1 MSAYILCRTRAA
13 KNPYYIENTGTNIF
27 TLEELCYYAANYAP
41 LLDPSIL
48 NEDLVRWVAGE
59 LKLQGLAMNMGKA
72 LRAKKRVADF
82 ILPIFLEAGY
92 MTNAEMNDYARMLDE
107 MKKLPVPE
115 RLKLKGDSLVKSG
128 KYASAIRSYRSLLDA
143 PGPMEDSLRAGIWH
157 NLGVAQMKLLLFA
170 EGLRSF
176 REAYDLDPTPARR
189 QVCICAARI
198 TRPEKKFREEMAEAG
213 MDAEAVKTAEEAV
226 DVARKAALSL
236 ELPEDPEEFLIEEM
250 AAYHSAVG
258 A

>member
-1 MSAYILCRTRAA
+1 MSGYILCRTGSA
-13 KNPYYIENTGTNIF
+13 KNPYYIENIGTSIF

-48 NEDLVRWVAGE
+48 NEDLVRWVAEE
-59 LKLQGLAMNMGKA
+59 LKLTGLAMNMGRA

-92 MTNAEMNDYARMLDE
+92 MTNAEMNDYARMLDD

-115 RLKLKGDSLVKSG
+115 RLKLKGDSLVRSG
-128 KYASAIRSYRSLLDA
+128 KYASAIRSYRSLLEA

-157 NLGVAQMKLLLFA
+157 NLGVAQMKLLLFV
-170 EGLRSF
+170 EGLHSF

-189 QVCICAARI
+189 QAFICASRI
-198 TRPEKKFREEMAEAG
+198 SRPEKKFREEMAETA
-213 MDAEAVKTAEEAV
+213 MDQEAVKAAEDAV
-226 DVARKAALSL
+226 EVARRAALAMDM
-236 ELPEDPEEFLIEEM
+236 PEDPEAFLIEEM